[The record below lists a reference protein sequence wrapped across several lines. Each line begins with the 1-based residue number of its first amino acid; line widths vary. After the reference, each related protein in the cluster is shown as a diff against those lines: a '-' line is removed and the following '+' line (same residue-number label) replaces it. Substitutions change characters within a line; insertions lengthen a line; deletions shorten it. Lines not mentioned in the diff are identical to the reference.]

1 MKFTTFLISSLM
13 PLLAAAANPTGK
25 YCGSVEGVVDVTVD
39 LSAST
44 GFNLKA
50 TIMGSEIEC
59 NGEPFTFDES
69 SGKVTIPGIDNPDDC
84 IGKVADE
91 FGITADTVDITYSAA
106 SNSIKIDI
114 GFGSVEL
121 KPCPASYVGWEVLFV
136 PDMHK
141 FSKPIDGDA
150 DVHSYHR
157 GHHHHCHCKGC
168 AVAFL
173 AFTVLLSVF
182 AGKRL
187 RNRCKRSH
195 EANKE
200 SVSVAPAGETEL
212 GVPLVS
218 EIPIKH

>member
-1 MKFTTFLISSLM
+1 MFYIQS
-13 PLLAAAANPTGK
+13 GK

-39 LSAST
+39 LSAAT

-59 NGEPFTFDES
+59 NGEPYTFDES

-121 KPCPASYVGWEVLFV
+121 KSCPATAAGWEVLLIPHV
-136 PDMHK
+136 PNFKRFHPHHPK
-141 FSKPIDGDA
+141 DA
-150 DVHSYHR
+150 QPTDNIVEMEDYHH
-157 GHHHHCHCKGC
+157 GNHHHCHCKGC
-168 AVAFL
+168 AFALIGFVTL
-173 AFTVLLSVF
+173 ASVF
-182 AGKRL
+182 LGKRL
-187 RNRCKRSH
+187 RRRCKRAQ
-195 EANKE
+195 EGNKE
-200 SVSVAPAGETEL
+200 SASVAPAGETEL
-212 GVPLVS
+212 GIPLVAEAS
-218 EIPIKH
+218 IKQ